1 MTSVASCI
9 MQMLY
14 IILLQSTGILSFD
27 KLYFRIDFKQNF
39 LPFVLQMLVDHE
51 LKTTKSQVH

>member
-9 MQMLY
+9 MQMLN
-14 IILLQSTGILSFD
+14 IILLQSILYSFD
-27 KLYFRIDFKQNF
+27 KLYFKIDFKQNF

>member
-9 MQMLY
+9 MQMLN
-14 IILLQSTGILSFD
+14 IILLQSILSFD

>member
-1 MTSVASCI
+1 

-14 IILLQSTGILSFD
+14 IILLQSILYSFD
-27 KLYFRIDFKQNF
+27 KLYFKIDFKQNF